1 VQKLRLFI
9 IFLLFPFALLAQQ
22 KSKIILER
30 SSSGSTDGKKNISY
44 LKLPVFNHENATLTC
59 DSAVFYQN
67 DNVFEAFNNVHIN
80 QGDTINIYSDH
91 LTYNGN
97 TKIAHLTSNVRMIDK
112 ESVLTTN
119 TLDYN
124 MATKVG
130 TYVEGGK
137 IVNKDVTLT
146 SKNGYYFSNSRD
158 AYFRY
163 NVVVVTPQ
171 STIKS
176 DTLRYNTLT
185 NWAYFYGPTN
195 IKGKEDNL
203 YTENGAYNTKTEYA
217 YFGKKNLYTN
227 GTKSLKG
234 DSLYYDGIAGYG
246 KAVRN
251 IIFKDTADKTVLYG
265 QLGYYYKIDERA
277 VVTKNA
283 YVGMG
288 TKDSITVNK
297 KLQPDTLWLG
307 SDTLETQMVLQKTL
321 KLIESPVLKK
331 NNELGDPE
339 KPKKQDGSA
348 NPPGMTAEEIGLSA
362 KKTDKKSSKEPPK
375 VDKKASKNI
384 KPIDTT
390 NVKAVKDTLETKISV
405 PKDSLLK
412 DTATKKKLDIPIIK
426 DSLKTAK
433 DPLKVIK
440 TDIAEK
446 KPDTLT
452 KKVDSLVKSEN
463 LVKKAD
469 GAIKVTDSLLKKN
482 VKDSTAFS
490 PLDTVKTRSIKAY
503 HNVRVYKSNMQ
514 ATADSLFY
522 TSADSTLRWYGSPI
536 LWSQGSQQTGDTIY
550 LRLKNNKLNT
560 LQVIENA
567 FQVNVNADSAK
578 FNQIK
583 GKLITAFF
591 KDGEL
596 STMFVDGNAE
606 SVYYN
611 KGKDSTYTDMNQT
624 VSSRIKIMFKN
635 KEINHILT
643 VKEPEGVRIPVTEMK
658 EDVLLTGFIWKP
670 ELRPL
675 SKKEVINGKPKAKP
689 AAPKKPGIETKKAG
703 TPADKITDK
712 GTATKKGLIKAAT
725 EGITKAA
732 SKIDSTSL
740 DSVKTIIPQ
749 IKNLPAKADSL
760 KKAIAPKKPD
770 SVKADTSKKIIPAP
784 LKKQ

>member
-1 VQKLRLFI
+1 M
-9 IFLLFPFALLAQQ
+9 FPFSLLAQQ
-22 KSKIILER
+22 RTKIILKDAR
-30 SSSGSTDGKKNISY
+30 VGNTDGKKNISY
-44 LKLPVFNHENATLTC
+44 LKFPVFSHENATLTC

-67 DNVFEAFNNVHIN
+67 DNVFEAFKNVHIN

-97 TKIAHLTSNVRMIDK
+97 TKIAHLTSNVRMVDK

-158 AYFRY
+158 SYFRY

-171 STIKS
+171 TTIKS

-339 KPKKQDGSA
+339 KPQKNNGAQV
-348 NPPGMTAEEIGLSA
+348 PGMTAEEIGITKKPEKIDPKGKA
-362 KKTDKKSSKEPPK
+362 KPEKKGN
-375 VDKKASKNI
+375 KNVL
-384 KPIDTT
+384 PIDSTALK
-390 NVKAVKDTLETKISV
+390 VAKDSLLTKVTL
-405 PKDSLLK
+405 PKDSLAK
-412 DTATKKKLDIPIIK
+412 DTILQKKPDIPLVK
-426 DSLKTAK
+426 DSLKVTK
-433 DPLKVIK
+433 DPVKAIK
-440 TDIAEK
+440 TEIAGK
-446 KPDTLT
+446 KPDSLS
-452 KKVDSLVKSEN
+452 KKADSLVKPGN
-463 LVKKAD
+463 VVKKIDA
-469 GAIKVTDSLLKKN
+469 AVKTTDSLLKKN
-482 VKDSTAFS
+482 AKDSLPVS

-514 ATADSLFY
+514 AKADSLFY
-522 TSADSTLRWYGSPI
+522 TSADSTLRWYGNPI
-536 LWSQGSQQTGDTIY
+536 LWSQNSQQTGDTIY

-560 LQVIENA
+560 LQVIDNA

-611 KGKDSTYTDMNQT
+611 RGNDSAYTDMNQT
-624 VSSRIKIMFKN
+624 VSSRIKIIFQN
-635 KEINHILT
+635 KEIRHILT
-643 VKEPEGVRIPVTEMK
+643 VKEPEGIRVPIAELK
-658 EDVLLTGFIWKP
+658 EDVLLTGFTWKP

-675 SKKEVINGKPKAKP
+675 SKKEVINGKPKAK
-689 AAPKKPGIETKKAG
+689 AVTPKKSTADAKKTASPKG
-703 TPADKITDK
+703 KITNKADVN
-712 GTATKKGLIKAAT
+712 KKGLIKEAAK
-725 EGITKAA
+725 EITKVA
-732 SKIDSTSL
+732 SKIDSAAI
-740 DSVKTIIPQ
+740 DSAKALIAPV
-749 IKNLPAKADSL
+749 KNLPL
-760 KKAIAPKKPD
+760 KP
-770 SVKADTSKKIIPAP
+770 DTSKKTIPVP

>member
-1 VQKLRLFI
+1 M
-9 IFLLFPFALLAQQ
+9 FPFSLLAQQ
-22 KSKIILER
+22 RTKIILKDAR
-30 SSSGSTDGKKNISY
+30 IGNTDGKKNISY
-44 LKLPVFNHENATLTC
+44 LKFPVFSHENATLTC

-67 DNVFEAFNNVHIN
+67 DNVFEAFKNVHIN

-119 TLDYN
+119 VLDYN

-158 AYFRY
+158 SYFRY

-185 NWAYFYGPTN
+185 NWTYFYGPTN

-288 TKDSITVNK
+288 TKDSITVNN
-297 KLQPDTLWLG
+297 KLQPDSLWLG

-339 KPKKQDGSA
+339 KPQKNNASQA
-348 NPPGMTAEEIGLSA
+348 PGMTAEEIGITKKSEKKEAKEKAKTA
-362 KKTDKKSSKEPPK
+362 KKDNKNTKPTDST
-375 VDKKASKNI
+375 AI
-384 KPIDTT
+384 
-390 NVKAVKDTLETKISV
+390 KAVKDSLLTKVSL
-405 PKDSLLK
+405 PKDSLSK
-412 DTATKKKLDIPIIK
+412 DSIAQKKPDTPLIK
-426 DSLKTAK
+426 DSLNTAK
-433 DPLKVIK
+433 APIKAIK
-440 TDIAEK
+440 TDISGK
-446 KPDTLT
+446 KTDSLS
-452 KKVDSLVKSEN
+452 KKADSLAKPGNVVKKIDATIKTTDSLVKN
-463 LVKKAD
+463 
-469 GAIKVTDSLLKKN
+469 
-482 VKDSTAFS
+482 

-514 ATADSLFY
+514 AKADSLFY
-522 TSADSTLRWYGSPI
+522 TSADSTLRWYGDPI
-536 LWSQGSQQTGDTIY
+536 LWSQNSQQTGDTIY

-560 LQVIENA
+560 LQVIDNA
-567 FQVNVNADSAK
+567 FQVNVNADSAR

-611 KGKDSTYTDMNQT
+611 RGKDSVYTDMNQT
-624 VSSRIKIMFKN
+624 VSSRIKILFKD
-635 KEINHILT
+635 KEISHILT
-643 VKEPEGVRIPVTEMK
+643 VKEPEGIRVPITELK
-658 EDVLLTGFIWKP
+658 EDVLLTGFTWKP

-675 SKKEVINGKPKAKP
+675 SKKEVISGKPRTKP
-689 AAPKKPGIETKKAG
+689 AASKTPAAGTKKPRVPIGKA
-703 TPADKITDK
+703 PNKAEV
-712 GTATKKGLIKAAT
+712 AKKGLIKAALK
-725 EGITKAA
+725 EVVKAA
-732 SKIDSTSL
+732 SKIDSAAI
-740 DSVKTIIPQ
+740 DSVKAIIAP
-749 IKNLPAKADSL
+749 IKNLPL
-760 KKAIAPKKPD
+760 KP
-770 SVKADTSKKIIPAP
+770 DTSKKPDTAKKITPAP

>member
-1 VQKLRLFI
+1 M
-9 IFLLFPFALLAQQ
+9 FPFSLLAQQ
-22 KSKIILER
+22 RTKIILKDAR
-30 SSSGSTDGKKNISY
+30 IGNTDGKKNISY
-44 LKLPVFNHENATLTC
+44 LKYPVFIHENATLTC

-67 DNVFEAFNNVHIN
+67 DNVFEAFKNVHIN

-119 TLDYN
+119 VLDYN

-158 AYFRY
+158 SYFRY

-185 NWAYFYGPTN
+185 NWTYFYGPTN

-265 QLGYYYKIDERA
+265 QLGYYYKIDERT

-288 TKDSITVNK
+288 TKDSITVNN
-297 KLQPDTLWLG
+297 KLQPDSLWLG

-321 KLIESPVLKK
+321 KLIESPVLKQ

-339 KPKKQDGSA
+339 KPQKKGESLA
-348 NPPGMTAEEIGLSA
+348 PGMTAEEIGIA
-362 KKTDKKSSKEPPK
+362 KKSEKKEAKEKAKTAKRDNKNTKPVDSTAIKAAKDSLLAK
-375 VDKKASKNI
+375 VS
-384 KPIDTT
+384 
-390 NVKAVKDTLETKISV
+390 L
-405 PKDSLLK
+405 PKDSLSK
-412 DTATKKKLDIPIIK
+412 DSIAQKKPDTSLIK
-426 DSLKTAK
+426 DSLNAAK
-433 DPLKVIK
+433 DPVKPIK
-440 TDIAEK
+440 AAISGK
-446 KPDTLT
+446 KPDSLS
-452 KKVDSLVKSEN
+452 KKADSLAKSGNVAKKINGAIKTTDSLVK
-463 LVKKAD
+463 
-469 GAIKVTDSLLKKN
+469 KN
-482 VKDSTAFS
+482 IKDSIPPN

-514 ATADSLFY
+514 AKADSLFY
-522 TSADSTLRWYGSPI
+522 TSADSTLRWYGDPI
-536 LWSQGSQQTGDTIY
+536 LWSQNSQQTGDTIY

-560 LQVIENA
+560 LQVIDNA
-567 FQVNVNADSAK
+567 FQVNVNADSAR

-611 KGKDSTYTDMNQT
+611 RGKDSVYTDMNQT
-624 VSSRIKIMFKN
+624 VSSRIKILFKD
-635 KEINHILT
+635 KEISHILT
-643 VKEPEGVRIPVTEMK
+643 VKEPEGIRVPITELK
-658 EDVLLTGFIWKP
+658 EDVLLTGFTWKP

-675 SKKEVINGKPKAKP
+675 SKKEVISGKPKTKP
-689 AAPKKPGIETKKAG
+689 AASKSPAAGAKKPGSPTGKA
-703 TPADKITDK
+703 PNKAEV
-712 GTATKKGLIKAAT
+712 AKKGLIKTASK
-725 EGITKAA
+725 ELVKAA
-732 SKIDSTSL
+732 SKIDSAAI
-740 DSVKTIIPQ
+740 DSAKAIIAP
-749 IKNLPAKADSL
+749 IKNILPL
-760 KKAIAPKKPD
+760 KP
-770 SVKADTSKKIIPAP
+770 DTSKKPDTAKKITPAP

>member
-1 VQKLRLFI
+1 M
-9 IFLLFPFALLAQQ
+9 FPFSLLAQQ
-22 KSKIILER
+22 RTKIILKDAR
-30 SSSGSTDGKKNISY
+30 IGNTDGKKNISY
-44 LKLPVFNHENATLTC
+44 LKFPVFIHENATLTC

-67 DNVFEAFNNVHIN
+67 DNVFEAFKNVHIN

-119 TLDYN
+119 VLDYN

-158 AYFRY
+158 SYFRY

-185 NWAYFYGPTN
+185 NWTYFYGPTN

-288 TKDSITVNK
+288 TKDSITVNN
-297 KLQPDTLWLG
+297 KLQPDSLWLG

-339 KPKKQDGSA
+339 KPQKNNAPQA
-348 NPPGMTAEEIGLSA
+348 PGMTAEEIGIA
-362 KKTDKKSSKEPPK
+362 KKSEKKEAKEKAKTAKKDNKNTKP
-375 VDKKASKNI
+375 VDSTAI
-384 KPIDTT
+384 
-390 NVKAVKDTLETKISV
+390 KAVKDSLLTKV
-405 PKDSLLK
+405 PLPKDSLSK
-412 DTATKKKLDIPIIK
+412 DSIAQKKPGTPLLIK
-426 DSLKTAK
+426 DSLNATKAPIK
-433 DPLKVIK
+433 AIK
-440 TDIAEK
+440 TEISGK
-446 KPDTLT
+446 KPDSLS
-452 KKVDSLVKSEN
+452 KKADILAKSGNVVKKIDSAIKTTDSLVKN
-463 LVKKAD
+463 
-469 GAIKVTDSLLKKN
+469 
-482 VKDSTAFS
+482 

-514 ATADSLFY
+514 AKADSLFY
-522 TSADSTLRWYGSPI
+522 TSADSTLRWYGDPI
-536 LWSQGSQQTGDTIY
+536 LWSQNSQQTGDTIY

-560 LQVIENA
+560 LQVIDNA

-611 KGKDSTYTDMNQT
+611 RGKDSVYTDMNQT
-624 VSSRIKIMFKN
+624 VSSRIKILFKD
-635 KEINHILT
+635 KEISHILT
-643 VKEPEGVRIPVTEMK
+643 VKEPEGIRVPITELK
-658 EDVLLTGFIWKP
+658 EDVLLTGFTWKP

-675 SKKEVINGKPKAKP
+675 SKKEVISGKPKTKP
-689 AAPKKPGIETKKAG
+689 AASKTPATGAKKPGIQTGKA
-703 TPADKITDK
+703 PNKAEV
-712 GTATKKGLIKAAT
+712 AKKGLVKAAT
-725 EGITKAA
+725 QEVIKAA
-732 SKIDSTSL
+732 SKIDSAAI
-740 DSVKTIIPQ
+740 DSAKAIVAPL
-749 IKNLPAKADSL
+749 KNLPL
-760 KKAIAPKKPD
+760 KLDTSKKP
-770 SVKADTSKKIIPAP
+770 DTSKKITPAP